1 MQQIFINETFFN
13 ELILN
18 ENICNF
24 VERII
29 PIYTENEIKYCVI
42 FK

>member
-13 ELILN
+13 ELISN

-29 PIYTENEIKYCVI
+29 PIYT
-42 FK
+42 

>member
-13 ELILN
+13 ELISN

-24 VERII
+24 VERVI
-29 PIYTENEIKYCVI
+29 PIYTENEIKYLYY
-42 FK
+42 F